1 MDSRSF
7 ELIVIRESNKEVDPS
22 IFEACDFRVSILLY
36 ERPPWFAGHSAGP
49 MRNMGIRRAGAER
62 LVFVDSDCMLAP
74 SALALH
80 ASPKSSSDTTAICG
94 IARELPATVLA
105 DRIRAYSHEE
115 LWVLSARDPRETIQ
129 NSLELAHTPP
139 ATWREFYTCN
149 ASAPRNLVIKAGLF
163 DEAGYR
169 CHDLDLGYRL
179 HLAGAEFLLDI
190 RCEVI
195 HLEHPRSIWFREDQ
209 IRGWTR
215 MGEKHPELRALAL
228 DKTVE
233 MQRSFAK
240 TLDKAEM
247 HFTEITRNLPGVRC
261 ASTWIF
267 PESTPLRVVQNA
279 LLDIPFERV
288 VRRDAIE
295 LFLRMAKNCW
305 DYSFLLPDL
314 PQRPMVSVV
323 IAAHDADRTI
333 RRAVESVLRQ
343 TAQSFEL
350 IVVDDG
356 CTDLTTRML
365 ALYAGS
371 KRLRVL
377 TNDSNRGL
385 AHALNRAL
393 DNCRGTFFLQLDADD
408 WLEPDALE
416 KCVDAFHC
424 NPDVGAIYGA
434 PRIHTKSGGQA
445 YISRLETG
453 FSVSTPLDCLAYSRL
468 QAPRI
473 YRVDVLKA
481 IGGWKIDDALEGRF
495 FEDRTMLAR
504 IAERHKLLYLPE
516 PLYNVVERD
525 ESLSRKT
532 PLRAASTKLAIL
544 YSQAGLHGKL
554 LSYSFAHGLV
564 SVKQFVPVPQ
574 TEQFH
579 WSIVIPFHG
588 ASDPVLLILALKSWL
603 ESDLKDRLAEIII
616 VVDGP
621 APALDAFELS
631 AVECLKNPM
640 IRFVRC
646 LDCGGPGLAR
656 NVGARVAKFQWL
668 FFSDSDRIVPPNV
681 LQLHEARHAGSHE
694 PALIVGDIF
703 GRRTFSVVPQNFS
716 PARKRRLLD
725 MVRFQAGFLEI
736 AEQLIRGER
745 IELLGP
751 SSQDVWN
758 AAQRFAFTDP
768 WQARW
773 GEILL
778 QYGEDLKYFPH
789 KWLRVGSG
797 SLSMARS
804 AFEDLS
810 GFDETGPGM
819 EDWEFG
825 VRAQAKGYNI
835 SCAPEAEPLHQIHQV
850 LEERVQADKLAVST
864 LAQKHP
870 AVVEHLCAASPD
882 LIPPGGHQFVSAE
895 ARTKHEGLRME
906 TSVAPQDQANNKEF
920 VVSFDDGPHYY
931 YSNLVLDALEATSAP
946 GIFFV
951 LGSRVKRSI
960 EVLRRITQEKHEI
973 GVHGWHHRKW
983 LSLTREEVK
992 QEMLRTIGLVED
1004 TVGSPVKY
1012 CRPPYGLLPDH
1023 AADALSDLGLIA
1035 VGWHLSS
1042 RDWLGLTISEIV
1054 IELATHA
1061 PGGKVF
1067 LFHDGYGAPAAVAGA
1082 LRWFVPALGRA
1093 GFRSVPLSAF
1103 LEGNQ
1108 IPKCNLWRGFSYPF
1122 PIG

>member
-1 MDSRSF
+1 MDRRSF
-7 ELIVIRESNKEVDPS
+7 ELIVVRESDKELNPS
-22 IFEACDFRVSILLY
+22 VFEACDFRVSILSY
-36 ERPPWFAGHSAGP
+36 ERPHGYLGHSAGP
-49 MRNMGIRRAGAER
+49 MRNMGIRRADAER

-80 ASPKSSSDTTAICG
+80 ASTKGSSDKTTICG
-94 IARELPATVLA
+94 IARELPATVSA
-105 DRIRAYSHEE
+105 DRIRTYSHEE
-115 LWVLSARDPRETIQ
+115 LLVLSARDPREILQ
-129 NSLELAHTPP
+129 NGLEPAHTLP

-149 ASAPRNLVIKAGLF
+149 ASAPRSLVIKAGLF

-215 MGEKHPELRALAL
+215 IADKHPELRALAL
-228 DKTVE
+228 DKTIE
-233 MQRSFAK
+233 MQRSLGK
-240 TLDKAEM
+240 TLDKAEA

-261 ASTWIF
+261 ASTWVF
-267 PESTPLRVVQNA
+267 PEMTPPRVVRNA
-279 LLDIPFERV
+279 LLGIPFERV
-288 VRRDAIE
+288 VRRNAIE

-305 DYSFLLPDL
+305 DYSFLLPD
-314 PQRPMVSVV
+314 PFQRPMVSVV
-323 IAAHDADRTI
+323 TAAHNAERTI

-365 ALYAGS
+365 TPYASS

-408 WLEPDALE
+408 WLEPGALE
-416 KCVDAFHC
+416 EFVDAFHRH
-424 NPDVGAIYGA
+424 PEVGAIYGA
-434 PRIHTKSGGQA
+434 PRIHRKSGGQA
-445 YISRLETG
+445 YVSRLETG
-453 FSVSTPLDCLAYSRL
+453 FPVSTPLDCLGYSRL

-473 YRVDVLKA
+473 YRVNALKA
-481 IGGWKIDDALEGRF
+481 IGGWKIDDAQEGRF
-495 FEDRTMLAR
+495 FEDRTMLAS

-564 SVKQFVPVPQ
+564 SVKQFLPVPR
-574 TEQFH
+574 TEQLH

-603 ESDLKDRLAEIII
+603 ESDLRDRLAEIIV

-621 APALDAFELS
+621 SPALDDVELP
-631 AVECLKNPM
+631 AVEPLKSPTV
-640 IRFVRC
+640 RFVRRSEH
-646 LDCGGPGLAR
+646 GGPGAAR
-656 NVGARVAKFQWL
+656 NTGARLAKFQWL

-681 LQLHEARHAGSHE
+681 LQLHEARHAGSPY
-694 PALIVGDIF
+694 PALVVGDIF
-703 GRRTFSVVPQNFS
+703 GRRTFSVVPQNLS
-716 PARKRRLLD
+716 PTRKRRLLEI
-725 MVRFQAGFLEI
+725 VRFQAGFFEI
-736 AEQLIRGER
+736 AERLIRGER
-745 IELLGP
+745 IELLGA
-751 SSQDVWN
+751 SSEDVWN
-758 AAQRFAFTDP
+758 AAQRFAFTDA
-768 WQARW
+768 WQSRW

-804 AFEDLS
+804 TFENLD

-835 SCAPEAEPLHQIHQV
+835 FCAPEAEPLHQIHQV
-850 LEERVQADKLAVST
+850 LEERVQSDKLAVRT

-870 AVVEHLCAASPD
+870 EAVEHLCTSSPE

-895 ARTKHEGLRME
+895 ASAKHEGVRLE
-906 TSVAPQDQANNKEF
+906 TSVAPQDQADNKEF
-920 VVSFDDGPHYY
+920 VVSFDDGPHYH
-931 YSNLVLDALEATSAP
+931 YSNLVLDALEAASAP

-951 LGSRVKRSI
+951 LGSRLKRSI
-960 EVLRRITQEKHEI
+960 EVLRRIAQEKHEI
-973 GVHGWHHRKW
+973 GVHGWHHRRW
-983 LSLTREEVK
+983 SSLTREEVK

-1012 CRPPYGLLPDH
+1012 CRPPYGMLPEH

-1042 RDWLGLTISEIV
+1042 RDWLGLTISEIIV
-1054 IELATHA
+1054 ELATHE

-1082 LRWFVPALGRA
+1082 LQWLVPALGRA
-1093 GFRSVPLSAF
+1093 GLRSVPLSAF
-1103 LEGNQ
+1103 LERNPV
-1108 IPKCNLWRGFSYPF
+1108 PKCNLWRGFSYSLAL
-1122 PIG
+1122 G